1 MRKGRKRY
9 YRAYRGDSISSTMIK
24 KITITILS
32 LLIFVSTSVANACD
46 FKMGQFGDSREKI
59 KLDLPPMSFPDQFDG
74 ETVLIPLEEVC
85 KDDEYLFGTMIKYL
99 YINKKLSQIRLERPL
114 FNDARL
120 MDFSM
125 KKYGIFALP
134 TGIKKIDW
142 RGSNQWENNSERIIY
157 IHTDIQ
163 GGSLELLEINSKL
176 YEKDLITYFE
186 KFGKWLDSQK

>member
-1 MRKGRKRY
+1 
-9 YRAYRGDSISSTMIK
+9 MIK

-32 LLIFVSTSVANACD
+32 LLIFISASVAYACD

-59 KLDLPPMSFPDQFDG
+59 KLEPPPISFPDEFGG
-74 ETVLIPLEEVC
+74 EAILVPLEAVC
-85 KDDEYLFGTMIKYL
+85 KDDEDLFGTTIIYL

-114 FNDARL
+114 FKDARL

-157 IHTDIQ
+157 IRTDIQ

-176 YEKDLITYFE
+176 YEKNLITYFE

>member
-1 MRKGRKRY
+1 
-9 YRAYRGDSISSTMIK
+9 MIT

-32 LLIFVSTSVANACD
+32 LMIFISTSVANACD

-59 KLDLPPMSFPDQFDG
+59 KLEPPPMSFPDEFGG
-74 ETVLIPLEEVC
+74 EAILVPLEAVC
-85 KDDEYLFGTMIKYL
+85 KDDEDLFGTTIIYL

-134 TGIKKIDW
+134 AGIKKIDW

>member
-1 MRKGRKRY
+1 
-9 YRAYRGDSISSTMIK
+9 MIK

-32 LLIFVSTSVANACD
+32 LLIFISASVAYACD

-59 KLDLPPMSFPDQFDG
+59 KLEPPPMSFPDEFGG
-74 ETVLIPLEEVC
+74 EAILVPLEAVC
-85 KDDEYLFGTMIKYL
+85 KDDEDLFGTTIIYL

-134 TGIKKIDW
+134 AGIKKIDW

>member
-1 MRKGRKRY
+1 
-9 YRAYRGDSISSTMIK
+9 MIK

-32 LLIFVSTSVANACD
+32 LLIFISTSVAYACD

-59 KLDLPPMSFPDQFDG
+59 KLEPPPMSFPDEFGG
-74 ETVLIPLEEVC
+74 EAILVPLEAVC
-85 KDDEYLFGTMIKYL
+85 KDDEDLFGTTIIYL

-186 KFGKWLDSQK
+186 KFGKWLDSQR

>member
-1 MRKGRKRY
+1 MMKR
-9 YRAYRGDSISSTMIK
+9 
-24 KITITILS
+24 ITITILS
-32 LLIFVSTSVANACD
+32 LMIFISTSVAYACD
-46 FKMGQFGDSREKI
+46 FKIGQFGDAREKI
-59 KLDLPPMSFPDQFDG
+59 KLEPPPMSFPDEFGG
-74 ETVLIPLEEVC
+74 EAILVPLEAVC
-85 KDDEYLFGTMIKYL
+85 KDDEDLFGTTIIYL

-134 TGIKKIDW
+134 AGIKKIDW

>member
-1 MRKGRKRY
+1 
-9 YRAYRGDSISSTMIK
+9 MIK

-32 LLIFVSTSVANACD
+32 LLIFVSTSVANACN

-59 KLDLPPMSFPDQFDG
+59 KLEPPPISFPDEFGG
-74 ETVLIPLEEVC
+74 EAILVPLEAVC
-85 KDDEYLFGTMIKYL
+85 KDDEDLFGTTIIYL

-134 TGIKKIDW
+134 TGIKKTDW

-157 IHTDIQ
+157 IHTNIQ

>member
-1 MRKGRKRY
+1 
-9 YRAYRGDSISSTMIK
+9 MIK
-24 KITITILS
+24 KITIAILS
-32 LLIFVSTSVANACD
+32 LLIFISTSVANACD

-59 KLDLPPMSFPDQFDG
+59 KLEPPPISFPDEFGG
-74 ETVLIPLEEVC
+74 EAILVPLEAVC
-85 KDDEYLFGTMIKYL
+85 KDDEDLFGTTIIYL

-134 TGIKKIDW
+134 AGIKKIDW

>member
-1 MRKGRKRY
+1 
-9 YRAYRGDSISSTMIK
+9 MIK

-32 LLIFVSTSVANACD
+32 LLIFVSTSVANACN

-59 KLDLPPMSFPDQFDG
+59 KLEPPPISFPDEFGG
-74 ETVLIPLEEVC
+74 EAILAPLEAVC
-85 KDDEYLFGTMIKYL
+85 KDDEDLFGTTIIYL

-134 TGIKKIDW
+134 AGIKKIDW

-157 IHTDIQ
+157 IHTNIQ

>member
-1 MRKGRKRY
+1 
-9 YRAYRGDSISSTMIK
+9 MIK
-24 KITITILS
+24 KIAITILS
-32 LLIFVSTSVANACD
+32 LLIFISASVAYACD

-59 KLDLPPMSFPDQFDG
+59 KLEPPPMSFPDKFGG
-74 ETVLIPLEEVC
+74 ETVLIPLEAVC
-85 KDDEYLFGTMIKYL
+85 KDDEDLFGTTIIYL

-157 IHTDIQ
+157 IHTNIE

>member
-1 MRKGRKRY
+1 
-9 YRAYRGDSISSTMIK
+9 MIK

-32 LLIFVSTSVANACD
+32 LLIFIFTSVAYACD
-46 FKMGQFGDSREKI
+46 FKIGQFGDSREKI
-59 KLDLPPMSFPDQFDG
+59 KLEPPPMSFPDEFGG
-74 ETVLIPLEEVC
+74 EAILIPLEAVC
-85 KDDEYLFGTMIKYL
+85 KEDKNLFGTTIIYL

>member
-1 MRKGRKRY
+1 
-9 YRAYRGDSISSTMIK
+9 MIK

-32 LLIFVSTSVANACD
+32 LLIFVSTSVANACN
-46 FKMGQFGDSREKI
+46 FKMGQFGDSRGKI
-59 KLDLPPMSFPDQFDG
+59 KLEPPPISFPDEFGG
-74 ETVLIPLEEVC
+74 EAILVPLEAVC
-85 KDDEYLFGTMIKYL
+85 KDDEDLFGTTIIYL

-134 TGIKKIDW
+134 AGIKKIDW

-157 IHTDIQ
+157 IHTNIQ

>member
-1 MRKGRKRY
+1 
-9 YRAYRGDSISSTMIK
+9 MIK

-32 LLIFVSTSVANACD
+32 LLIFVSTSVANACN

-59 KLDLPPMSFPDQFDG
+59 KLEPPPISFPDEFGG
-74 ETVLIPLEEVC
+74 EAILVPLEAVC
-85 KDDEYLFGTMIKYL
+85 KDDEDLFGTTIIYL

-134 TGIKKIDW
+134 AGIKKIDW

-157 IHTDIQ
+157 IHTNIQ

>member
-1 MRKGRKRY
+1 
-9 YRAYRGDSISSTMIK
+9 MIK
-24 KITITILS
+24 RITITILS
-32 LLIFVSTSVANACD
+32 LLIFISTSVANACD

-59 KLDLPPMSFPDQFDG
+59 KLEPPPISFPDEFGG
-74 ETVLIPLEEVC
+74 EAILVPLEAVC
-85 KDDEYLFGTMIKYL
+85 KDDEDLFGTTIIYL

-134 TGIKKIDW
+134 AGIKKIDW

-186 KFGKWLDSQK
+186 KFGKWLDSQR

>member
-1 MRKGRKRY
+1 
-9 YRAYRGDSISSTMIK
+9 MIK

-32 LLIFVSTSVANACD
+32 LLIFISASVAYACD

-59 KLDLPPMSFPDQFDG
+59 KLEPPPMSFPDEFGG
-74 ETVLIPLEEVC
+74 EAILVPLEAVC
-85 KDDEYLFGTMIKYL
+85 KDDEDLFGTTIIYL

-134 TGIKKIDW
+134 IGIKKIDW

>member
-1 MRKGRKRY
+1 
-9 YRAYRGDSISSTMIK
+9 MIK

-32 LLIFVSTSVANACD
+32 LLIFISTSVAYACD
-46 FKMGQFGDSREKI
+46 FKIGQFGDSREKI
-59 KLDLPPMSFPDQFDG
+59 KLDLPPMSLSFPDQFDG
-74 ETVLIPLEEVC
+74 EIVLIPLEEIC
-85 KDDEYLFGTMIKYL
+85 KDDEDLFGTTITYL

-134 TGIKKIDW
+134 AGIKKIDW

>member
-1 MRKGRKRY
+1 
-9 YRAYRGDSISSTMIK
+9 MIK

-32 LLIFVSTSVANACD
+32 LIIFIFTSVAYACD
-46 FKMGQFGDSREKI
+46 FKIGQFGDSREKI
-59 KLDLPPMSFPDQFDG
+59 KFDPPPMSFPDKFGG
-74 ETVLIPLEEVC
+74 EAILIPLEAVC
-85 KDDEYLFGTMIKYL
+85 KEDENLFGTTITYL
-99 YINKKLSQIRLERPL
+99 FINKKLSQIRLERPL
-114 FNDARL
+114 FNDAKL

-134 TGIKKIDW
+134 AGIKKIDW
-142 RGSNQWENNSERIIY
+142 RGSNLWENNSERIIY
-157 IHTDIQ
+157 THSDIQ

>member
-1 MRKGRKRY
+1 
-9 YRAYRGDSISSTMIK
+9 MIK

-32 LLIFVSTSVANACD
+32 LLIFISASVAYACD

-59 KLDLPPMSFPDQFDG
+59 KLEPPPMSFPDEFGG
-74 ETVLIPLEEVC
+74 EAILVPLEAVC
-85 KDDEYLFGTMIKYL
+85 KDDEDLFGTTIIYL

-186 KFGKWLDSQK
+186 KFGKWLDSQR

>member
-1 MRKGRKRY
+1 
-9 YRAYRGDSISSTMIK
+9 MIK

-32 LLIFVSTSVANACD
+32 LLIFISTSVAYACN

-85 KDDEYLFGTMIKYL
+85 KDDEYLFGTMITYL

-142 RGSNQWENNSERIIY
+142 RGSNQWENNSEKIIY

>member
-1 MRKGRKRY
+1 
-9 YRAYRGDSISSTMIK
+9 MIK
-24 KITITILS
+24 KIAITILS
-32 LLIFVSTSVANACD
+32 LLIFVSTSVAYACD
-46 FKMGQFGDSREKI
+46 FKMGQFGDSRDKI
-59 KLDLPPMSFPDQFDG
+59 KLEPPPISFPDEFGG
-74 ETVLIPLEEVC
+74 EAILVPLEAVC
-85 KDDEYLFGTMIKYL
+85 KDDEDLFGTTITYL

-120 MDFSM
+120 MNFSM
-125 KKYGIFALP
+125 KKYGIFSLP

-186 KFGKWLDSQK
+186 KFGKWLDSQR